1 MYLTQRRSR
10 HLLHRRF
17 GAGGNFRTLGVTFD
31 PALLMHEA
39 ACDVATEAGWRRA
52 ALLKVRR
59 FFSIPEIFVLYK
71 AQVLSYIESRTPGL
85 YHAAPSVL
93 DRIDRV
99 QRRFLRVVGFTELE
113 ALELYRLA
121 PLPCRRDMAMLG
133 VLHKISLGLA
143 PSQLAALFPMVGT
156 IWEPFLGEK
165 PSRLD
170 ASTQPSTWNTCHA
183 HVLSSNDTLFVWHL

>member
-1 MYLTQRRSR
+1 MRRSYGSK
-10 HLLHRRF
+10 L
-17 GAGGNFRTLGVTFD
+17 
-31 PALLMHEA
+31 A
-39 ACDVATEAGWRRA
+39 ARSLVKN
-52 ALLKVRR
+52 LR

-143 PSQLAALFPMVGT
+143 PSQLAALFLQW
-156 IWEPFLGEK
+156 WELYGS
-165 PSRLD
+165 PSWRETF
-170 ASTQPSTWNTCHA
+170 AAGCHCTT
-183 HVLSSNDTLFVWHL
+183 VNLEHLPRPCPLK